1 MSQRAIEQLFLT
13 FRLQASDMNIAKL
26 CGDLPDDVPGVYVTE
41 NDDEEI
47 PILEERNVKRT
58 PETLDRDSL
67 ELFAD
72 ENFDIPSDWI
82 YRHDFDPTEAE
93 VVMLPDGNLEELD
106 VSRFQ
111 PSQPADEDTENN
123 PEALNL
129 YGKSMN
135 DFPNLCT
142 PGWAPF
148 FKDFNTLNE

>member
-1 MSQRAIEQLFLT
+1 MSQRALEQLFLI

-26 CGDLPDDVPGVYVTE
+26 CGDLPDDVPGVYFTE

-106 VSRFQ
+106 VSQFQ
-111 PSQPADEDTENN
+111 ASQPADVDTDNN
-123 PEALNL
+123 LEALNL
-129 YGKSMN
+129 YGKSIN
-135 DFPNLCT
+135 NFLNLCIQ
-142 PGWAPF
+142 GWAPF
-148 FKDFNTLNE
+148 FKHLRTG